1 MNFSRRSPFE
11 SIAYQNENSGWKL
24 NQNSRQ
30 RNCVPFKEKISNDE
44 NDDQDDFD
52 CDRRNDDDQQT
63 NFDSNP
69 ERLSLEQSICEDLL
83 LFEARLVEII
93 QGLESRTKIW
103 RWTLIISIYMTVI
116 TATDWLSDQQT
127 FELTFWQSI
136 CNHHWFA
143 INCLILILLF
153 SLFKIHR
160 RIFQH
165 SIVAQRIRNVLGQFN
180 MDCDMKG
187 RLILMPRPSSFFP
200 RTV

>member
-69 ERLSLEQSICEDLL
+69 ERLSLEQSICE
-83 LFEARLVEII
+83 
-93 QGLESRTKIW
+93 G
-103 RWTLIISIYMTVI
+103 
-116 TATDWLSDQQT
+116 
-127 FELTFWQSI
+127 
-136 CNHHWFA
+136 WF
-143 INCLILILLF
+143 
-153 SLFKIHR
+153 H
-160 RIFQH
+160 
-165 SIVAQRIRNVLGQFN
+165 
-180 MDCDMKG
+180 
-187 RLILMPRPSSFFP
+187 
-200 RTV
+200 